1 MRGQGMNS
9 GILVLIVE
17 DEPLILLGMQSALED
32 GGYEI
37 LTAVNGTD
45 ALAVLDLHHADLAG
59 LITDIRM
66 GDGPTGWDVA
76 RHARGLKSEIAVVY
90 VSADRVGDWPVEG
103 LPNSVAIQKPFAEAQ
118 LVTAI
123 STLVTEAGSRSAT

>member
-1 MRGQGMNS
+1 MNS

-37 LTAVNGTD
+37 LTAANGTD
-45 ALAVLDLHHADLAG
+45 ALALLDLHAGDLAG

-76 RHARGLKSEIAVVY
+76 RHARKLKSEIAVVY
-90 VSADRVGDWPVEG
+90 VSADCVDDWPVEG
-103 LPNSVAIQKPFAEAQ
+103 LPNSVAIRKPFAEAQ

-123 STLVTEAGSRSAT
+123 STLVIEAGSHGAT

>member
-1 MRGQGMNS
+1 M
-9 GILVLIVE
+9 LIVE
-17 DEPLILLGMQSALED
+17 DDPLILLGMQSALED

-37 LTAVNGTD
+37 LTAANGTD
-45 ALAVLDLHHADLAG
+45 ALALLDLHHANLAG

-66 GDGPTGWDVA
+66 GHGPTGWDAA

-90 VSADRVGDWPVEG
+90 VSADRVDDWPVEG
-103 LPNSVAIQKPFAEAQ
+103 LPNSVAIQKPFADAQ

>member
-1 MRGQGMNS
+1 MNS

>member
-1 MRGQGMNS
+1 MNS

-37 LTAVNGTD
+37 LTAANGTD
-45 ALAVLDLHHADLAG
+45 ALALLDLHAGDLAG

-76 RHARGLKSEIAVVY
+76 RHARKLKSEIAVVY
-90 VSADRVGDWPVEG
+90 VSADCVDDWPVEG
-103 LPNSVAIQKPFAEAQ
+103 LPNSVAIRKPFAEAQ

-123 STLVTEAGSRSAT
+123 STLVIGAGSHGAT